1 MEGSMKLP
9 PFHLASLRSTI
20 KLSAKSRQLQRQRV
34 GTLIQRG
41 ILLILLLPLL
51 LLGVYVIHDDPLPVR
66 AQSVSPPC
74 CTQTDAPAP
83 REFDFPYYSLR
94 DGFSSTLH
102 LVNVTTTPIDLTIAI
117 HSLSGQTVLAPILT
131 MPALDERSLDLAALL
146 TQVSADVTG
155 TFAEGSISVYFT
167 GLIMPIA
174 GQLTM
179 TNPVK

>member
-1 MEGSMKLP
+1 MHRDL
-9 PFHLASLRSTI
+9 
-20 KLSAKSRQLQRQRV
+20 
-34 GTLIQRG
+34 
-41 ILLILLLPLL
+41 LLILLLPLL
-51 LLGVYVIHDDPLPVR
+51 LLAVYVTHNDPRPVR
-66 AQSVSPPC
+66 AQSASPSC

-94 DGFSSTLH
+94 DGFNSTLH

-146 TQVSADVTG
+146 TQLSADVTG
-155 TFAEGSISVYFT
+155 AFAEGSISVYFT

-179 TNPVK
+179 TNPAQRMSFETEMVDNSPGLLLLGQQEKTRRAVHHLCF